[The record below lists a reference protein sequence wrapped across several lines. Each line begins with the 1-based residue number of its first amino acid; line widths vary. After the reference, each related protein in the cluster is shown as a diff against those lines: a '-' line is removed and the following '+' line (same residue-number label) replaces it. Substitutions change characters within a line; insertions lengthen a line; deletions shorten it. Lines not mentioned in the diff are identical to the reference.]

1 MNTATSP
8 GSRFTLGL
16 ILFFLVTLRASGQA
30 AGSGSPETNSSGT
43 SPTPLSLPAFAALG
57 SSFAQTNQLGDLGW
71 TDEQKTAFLEG
82 VNAALRGKGYAM
94 DDAARQL
101 SAEMARRLHELETR
115 RKQQAT
121 EEFAKPGR
129 LAQYMKEMRKRH
141 GLQLSDSGL
150 AYSIQAGRAG
160 ARPRLGDMVV
170 VSCQA
175 TAADGTTKLPQLS
188 NDHVRV
194 KMDNLLPGFMEG
206 LQMMTMESQGR
217 FLMVPS
223 LTFGEGD
230 WPAGVDR
237 GTPLLFLLTLHEIVS
252 EETPR

>member
-1 MNTATSP
+1 MNTTTSS

-16 ILFFLVTLRASGQA
+16 ILLFLAALRASGQA
-30 AGSGSPETNSSGT
+30 AGAGAPATNSTGAL
-43 SPTPLSLPAFAALG
+43 PLPAFAALG

-82 VNAALRGKGYAM
+82 VKAALHGKGYAM

-101 SAEMARRLHELETR
+101 SAEMARRLQELEVR
-115 RKQQAT
+115 RKQQT
-121 EEFAKPGR
+121 VEEFAKPGR

-160 ARPRLGDMVV
+160 ARPRLGDTVV
-170 VSCQA
+170 VSCEA

-188 NDHVRV
+188 SDHVRV
-194 KMDNLLPGFMEG
+194 KLENLLPGFMEG
-206 LQMMTMESQGR
+206 LQMMTMESRGR
-217 FLMVPS
+217 FLVPPALS
-223 LTFGEGD
+223 FGDNE
-230 WPAGVDR
+230 WPPGVDR
-237 GTPLLFLLTLHEIVS
+237 GTPLLFLITLHEIVS
-252 EETPR
+252 PENPP